1 MFHLGK
7 KKNEK
12 TMDIEGMMCEH
23 CASRVSQALNDID
36 GVEATVSLDH
46 HQANVK
52 LTGNVSDE
60 ALTQAV
66 VDAGYKVKGIH

>member
-23 CASRVSQALNDID
+23 CVARVSQALNDID
-36 GVEATVSLDH
+36 GVDATVSLDK
-46 HQANVK
+46 HQADIK
-52 LTGNVSDE
+52 LTSDVSDDV
-60 ALTQAV
+60 LTQSV
-66 VDAGYKVKGIH
+66 VAAGYKVKGIH